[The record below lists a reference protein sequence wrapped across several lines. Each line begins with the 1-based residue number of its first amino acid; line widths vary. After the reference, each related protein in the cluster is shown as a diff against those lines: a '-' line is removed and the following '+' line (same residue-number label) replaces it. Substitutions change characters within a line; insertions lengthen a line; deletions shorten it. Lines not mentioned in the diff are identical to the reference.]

1 MCPYGKMCIM
11 IFMFLSQLK
20 NTDGRLGDLHISIS
34 PYVNCSG
41 LRDGPRCLLGLQRP
55 VLHYRMEKWTNNQLV
70 TNTVVRRNQ

>member
-41 LRDGPRCLLGLQRP
+41 LRDGPAVLDCRGQFFITEWRSGL
-55 VLHYRMEKWTNNQLV
+55 TIS
-70 TNTVVRRNQ
+70 